1 MSHTVSTILAGYD
14 VPYSFPWNLILA
26 SLPVVT
32 AVSLLAAWLPARRAM
47 QVQVIEAI
55 GYE

>member
-1 MSHTVSTILAGYD
+1 MV
-14 VPYSFPWNLILA
+14 LA
-26 SLPVVT
+26 SLPVVIL
-32 AVSLLAAWLPARRAM
+32 VSLLAAWLPARRAM